1 MRQQA
6 QALLDALHKQNG
18 GVITQPKDSVP
29 VISGP
34 PYQLNETVEYQY
46 MIVVDNGKGDLNKF
60 KIGISDFNSQM
71 FASQGLSITSIVLD
85 NLHTCIMVKS
95 FQSQKNALDY
105 YNLLK
110 SKPELFVNLNPGTFQ
125 VMTISTENFSLF
137 FKDKNVDTYKSFFDK
152 NILKK

>member
-1 MRQQA
+1 
-6 QALLDALHKQNG
+6 
-18 GVITQPKDSVP
+18 
-29 VISGP
+29 
-34 PYQLNETVEYQY
+34 

-60 KIGISDFNSQM
+60 KIGISDFNSQL

-95 FQSQKNALDY
+95 FQSQRNAMDY

-110 SKPELFVNLNPGTFQ
+110 SKPELFTNLNPGTFQ